1 MSIIEI
7 ILIAFTIFAE
17 ASSES
22 LTGKIAV
29 ASVIHNRATDK
40 DYLTVLLQP
49 RQFSCYDSA
58 EEIIK
63 HITRLEL
70 QPFLECLVIADQIHS
85 GRIKPTLKAKWY
97 VKHNVRR
104 IWMDSL
110 KVEKIIGK
118 HKFLTE
124 ANR

>member
-1 MSIIEI
+1 MAIIEI
-7 ILIAFTIFAE
+7 ILIAFTIFCE

-58 EEIIK
+58 DEVMK
-63 HITRLEL
+63 HIARFEL
-70 QPFLECLVIADQIHS
+70 QPFLQCLVIADHIHS
-85 GRIKPTLKAKWY
+85 GKIKPTLKAKWY
-97 VKHNVRR
+97 VKKNIHTV
-104 IWMDSL
+104 WMKKL
-110 KVEKIIGK
+110 TVEKIIGK

-124 ANR
+124 AK